1 MLKLV
6 RLKEE
11 RDGGVGVHP
20 SAGDEDH
27 CSHPTVVSLCVCVC
41 GGSMGGWEEVRR
53 HYYWDTNNG
62 RLNDQVHI
70 EDKQLEIE

>member
-27 CSHPTVVSLCVCVC
+27 CSHPTVVSLCVW
-41 GGSMGGWEEVRR
+41 GGGGAWGDGRR
-53 HYYWDTNNG
+53 CADTITG
-62 RLNDQVHI
+62 IPIMVG
-70 EDKQLEIE
+70 

>member
-41 GGSMGGWEEVRR
+41 GGGGAWGDGRR
-53 HYYWDTNNG
+53 CADTITG
-62 RLNDQVHI
+62 IPIMVG
-70 EDKQLEIE
+70 